1 MPHAPQIKIPATY
14 MRGGTSKVV
23 FFRLDDLPER
33 CQSPGPARD
42 ALLLRVIGSPDPY
55 GKHTDG
61 MGGATSSTSK
71 TVILSKSRRTDYD
84 VDYLFGQVAI
94 DKPHIDW
101 SGNCGNLTAAVG
113 AFAISNGLVDAARIP
128 DNGRCTVRI
137 WQANIGKTII
147 AHVPITGG
155 AVQETGDF
163 ELDGV
168 TFPAAEVQ
176 IEFMD
181 PADGEGAMFP
191 TGQVVDDLEVPGVG
205 TLKATMINAGIP
217 TIFINAA
224 EIGYAGTE
232 LQDDIN
238 SDPVALARFETIRA
252 HGALRMGL
260 IKELDEATARQHTPK
275 VAFVAPPADYTASS
289 GKAVAAGDIDLLVR
303 ALSMGKLHH
312 AMMGTAAVAI
322 GTAAAIP
329 GTLVNLA
336 AGGGAREAVTFGHPS
351 GTLRVGAAA
360 AQVDGQWTAT
370 KAIMS
375 RSARVLMEGWVRVP
389 DDAF

>member
-1 MPHAPQIKIPATY
+1 MSHLPQIKIPATY
-14 MRGGTSKVV
+14 MRGGTSKGV
-23 FFRLDDLPER
+23 FFNLENLPEVA
-33 CQSPGPARD
+33 QTPGPARD
-42 ALLLRVIGSPDPY
+42 ALLLRIIGSPDPY

-71 TVILSKSRRTDYD
+71 TVILAKSSKADHD
-84 VDYLFGQVAI
+84 VDYLFGQVSI
-94 DKPHIDW
+94 DKAFVDW

-113 AFAISNGLVDAARIP
+113 AFAISNGLVDAKRIP
-128 DNGRCTVRI
+128 ENGTAIVRI
-137 WQANIGKTII
+137 WQANIEKTII
-147 AHVPITGG
+147 AHIPITHGN
-155 AVQETGDF
+155 VQETGDF

-168 TFPAAEVQ
+168 TFPAAEVKV
-176 IEFMD
+176 EFMD

-191 TGQVVDDLEVPGVG
+191 TGNLVDDLEVAGLG

-217 TIFINAA
+217 TAFVNAEA
-224 EIGYAGTE
+224 IGYTGTE

-238 SDPVALARFETIRA
+238 NDDKALAMFETIRA
-252 HGALRMGL
+252 HASLRMGL
-260 IKELDEATARQHTPK
+260 IENLDEAAQRQHTPK
-275 VAFVAPPADYTASS
+275 IAFVAKPADYVSSS
-289 GKAVAAGDIDLLVR
+289 GKEVKASDIDLLVR

-336 AGGGAREAVTFGHPS
+336 AGGGERNSVRFGHPS
-351 GTLRVGAAA
+351 GTLKVGAEAKE
-360 AQVDGQWTAT
+360 VDGQWTAT

-375 RSARVLMEGWVRVP
+375 RSARVLMDGTVYVP
-389 DDAF
+389 GDTL